1 MPCTIRPPP
10 EPLNS
15 FPCLLSF
22 PYNIPGRFLP
32 PGTCPCSS
40 LCWKHSSSN
49 RSTAHSLTSFWPL
62 LESHFRKA
70 PWWLYFKWRCSSLA
84 PLHCL
89 FSACICNYPT
99 LYYIPIANFST
110 SRISVPW
117 EKGFGLF
124 CTLQCFK
131 LLGKCLALFIGWH
144 SIKTCWK
151 NLYNGM
157 LAAFKKNE
165 VGVTS

>member
-1 MPCTIRPPP
+1 MPCTIWPPP
-10 EPLNS
+10 EPLSS

-40 LCWKHSSSN
+40 LCWEHSSSN

-62 LESHFRKA
+62 LESHLREA

-89 FSACICNYPT
+89 LSACIYNYPP

-124 CTLQCFK
+124 CTAVLQAPRK
-131 LLGKCLALFIGWH
+131 VSGSVYWLTLN
-144 SIKTCWK
+144 K
-151 NLYNGM
+151 NM
-157 LAAFKKNE
+157 LKESVQWN
-165 VGVTS
+165 VSSL